1 MPVERFFLKEE
12 ELDKG
17 DLVFLKNEE
26 LHHLAHVIRI
36 KEGEVIE
43 LVNGKGSLA
52 TGKIEKITRQQAEI
66 TILSSQTSPPP
77 SYELILAQAIPRQP
91 RLEYILEKSVELGVT
106 KIWLFPGELSE
117 KKTLSPSHLE
127 RAHYIITS
135 AMKQCGRLFA
145 PELILSPPLF
155 SWNPSDLPSSSFF
168 GDTDPEAT
176 SFLSN
181 LAAKQLSSLCI
192 AIGPEKGFHPKEVAW
207 MKNTLHI
214 QGVHLHPNIL
224 RTDTASINALSLA
237 SAFIFQSF
245 LK

>member
-1 MPVERFFLKEE
+1 MPVERFYLEG
-12 ELDKG
+12 ELNQG
-17 DLVFLKNEE
+17 DDVSLKNEE
-26 LHHLAHVIRI
+26 FHHLAHVIRV

-52 TGKIEKITRQQAEI
+52 TAKIKKITRHLAEV
-66 TILSSQTSPPP
+66 TILSSEQAPPL

-117 KKTLSPSHLE
+117 KKILAPSHLE
-127 RAHYIITS
+127 RAHHIITS

-145 PELILSPPLF
+145 PELVLAPSLF
-155 SWNPSDLPSSSFF
+155 SWDPKSLPKASFF
-168 GDTDPEAT
+168 GDTHPDAR
-176 SFLSN
+176 SFLN
-181 LAAKQLSSLCI
+181 CLTAEKPSSLCVV
-192 AIGPEKGFHPKEVAW
+192 IGPEKGFNPKETTW

-224 RTDTASINALSLA
+224 RTDTAAICSLSLA
-237 SAFIFQSF
+237 SAFMLS
-245 LK
+245 